1 MSIHIDFLPN
11 IFPNDIAQV
20 RRPDARSASGPTGR
34 IGNQDFA
41 LLVVSCG
48 ARQDGKQAFCPA
60 CGTVKGRA
68 GWEIEL
74 SP

>member
-11 IFPNDIAQV
+11 ILPNDIAQV
-20 RRPDARSASGPTGR
+20 RRPDARSASGRTGR

-48 ARQDGKQAFCPA
+48 AGQSENPNL
-60 CGTVKGRA
+60 TPLRA
-68 GWEIEL
+68 D
-74 SP
+74 